1 MEFQKEIATFKT
13 PMADKAKEAIGLYEK
28 HGAFLKGHFKMRG
41 GQHTN
46 VYAESDLVLPHT
58 MDVFKMAFYMAQPFV
73 QEKIEA
79 VAAPSPNGTI
89 LQTAIAYWLSTWTN
103 SDVIGIYA
111 EKTKKRTGPGYSEIE
126 SFHFRKNHK
135 PFLKNKKILLA
146 DDILTTKD
154 GTLYK
159 IANITKECEGII
171 AGAAVMINR
180 GKVTAE
186 DIGIPKLYSVVE
198 LPLPTFKPGRNS
210 CPSCNADLPL
220 NK

>member
-1 MEFQKEIATFKT
+1 MEFKKEIVTFKT
-13 PMADKAKEAIGLYEK
+13 SMADKTKKIIEFYEK
-28 HGAFLKGHFKMRG
+28 HGAFLKGHFEMRG

-46 VYAESDLVLPHT
+46 VYAESDFVLPHT
-58 MDVFKMAFYMAQPFV
+58 LDIFKIAFYMAQPFI

-111 EKTKKRTGPGYSEIE
+111 EKNKPGYSEIE

-198 LPLPTFKPGRNS
+198 LPLPTFKNGRYS
-210 CPSCNADLPL
+210 CPGCNAGLPL
-220 NK
+220 NKI